1 MTTPQTIL
9 KQYFG
14 YDSFRPQQEEIITT
28 LLSGQD
34 VMVLM
39 PTGGGKSLCY
49 QIPAMMKSWVTIV
62 ISPLIALMYDQVEA
76 LKANGINAVCLNSS
90 QKISEQTSV
99 LRQVESGE
107 VKMLYISPEKLFS
120 DNILSWIST
129 IDIAFFA
136 VDEAHCISSW
146 GHEFRSEY
154 RKLGNLKSHFPNLP
168 IIALTATADA
178 TTRRDILT
186 QLSIP
191 DAQVFLSSFDRPN
204 LSLTVL
210 PGRKRIEQ
218 IEEFL
223 TRHRSESGIIYCL
236 SRKTCE
242 SVSEKLQ
249 EKGYKVAY
257 YHAGMPSEERMV
269 VQDAFLKDDVE
280 IIVATVAF
288 GMGIDKSN
296 VRFVIHYNIPSNM
309 EWYYQEIGR
318 AGRDGEPSDTIL
330 FSSISDIISRREM
343 IEKSEVVALEQKIL
357 MQAKLDRMVT
367 YAESN
372 ICRRRV
378 LLSYFQESL
387 KDDCGNC
394 DVCRNPRTTFDAT
407 ILVQKALSVIARTNQ
422 GVTMKTV
429 IEILRWSQ
437 AHHILQAWYHDLPT
451 FWLGRDYSYDQWE
464 SYLSE
469 MLNAGMVYIAYD
481 QGHALKLNERSKS
494 ILSSKEQVF
503 LSEYVSPEERR
514 KQEDVV
520 VSRTKKRDVIRDE
533 LFEELRKVRKA
544 LSEEHEVP
552 PFIIFSDATLSDM
565 AQKKPID
572 ERSMLQ
578 VSWVGQ
584 EKYRRFGEVFIDA
597 IKAFARKEMKEGR
610 RIVPGITHQETLELY
625 NMGFSIDAIASN
637 RWLKPS
643 TILSHLFKLR
653 EEWHVIDLRKLIDDE
668 AFAALSEGIRT
679 QWFTQES
686 KLREIYDYFEGKY
699 SYDEI
704 RVVMTLKL

>member
-1 MTTPQTIL
+1 MITSHSIL

-14 YDSFRPQQEEIITT
+14 YESFRPQQEEIITT

-49 QIPAMMKSWVTIV
+49 QIPAMMKSGVTIV

-76 LKANGINAVCLNSS
+76 LKANGINALCLNSS
-90 QKISEQTSV
+90 QNISEQTSV

-223 TRHRSESGIIYCL
+223 ARHRSESWIIYCL
-236 SRKTCE
+236 SRKSCE
-242 SVSEKLQ
+242 SVSEALERKW
-249 EKGYKVAY
+249 YKSAY
-257 YHAGMPSEERMV
+257 YHAGMPSGERMII
-269 VQDAFLKDDVE
+269 QDAFLKDDIE

-343 IEKSEVVALEQKIL
+343 IEKSEVVAPEQKIL

-378 LLSYFQESL
+378 LLSYFQETL
-387 KDDCGNC
+387 KEDCGNC
-394 DVCRNPRTTFDAT
+394 DVCLNPRKTFDAT

-422 GVTMKTV
+422 SVTMKTV
-429 IEILRWSQ
+429 MEVLRWSQ

-451 FWLGRDYSYDQWE
+451 FWLGREYSYDQWE

-469 MLNAGMVYIAYD
+469 MLNAGIMYIAYD

-494 ILSSKEQVF
+494 ILSGKEHVL

-514 KQEDVV
+514 KQEDMI

-533 LFEELRKVRKA
+533 LFEELRKVRKSLA
-544 LSEEHEVP
+544 EEHEVP

-572 ERSMLQ
+572 QASMLQ

-584 EKYRRFGEVFIDA
+584 EKYRKFGEIFIEA
-597 IKAFARKEMKEGR
+597 IKSFAKHELKSGR
-610 RIVPGITHQETLELY
+610 RIIPWITHQETLELY
-625 NMGFSIDAIASN
+625 QTWFSLEAIATN

-653 EEWHVIDLRKLIDDE
+653 EEWQNIDLRKLIADDV
-668 AFAALSEGIRT
+668 FDTLSKGIHT
-679 QWFTQES
+679 QGFTQES
-686 KLREIYDYFEGKY
+686 KLREIYEYFEEKY

-704 RVVMTLKL
+704 RIVILLIL